1 MEKWLSVM
9 KILDLGKNLCRR
21 FRADRSGQVALTFAF
36 AVIPMLGLAGLTMD
50 YGNSLGV
57 QSQLNAAADQAALEG
72 VSTSGN
78 PNMTLPT
85 QATVA
90 PYFYAAA
97 ANIPNV
103 TINSVTV
110 NASTSVNSLF
120 VTVSYTATV
129 TTEFSNVMGV
139 SSFTVSRQC
148 LGRSANPEIRH
159 FLSAARQFALDGAC
173 CDDRRYHQHAG
184 GHSGPSSGTAMPRPA
199 AHPAPL
205 PVTSIRSIRA
215 TRSPAMIRPI
225 AIISPRTTTSRPA
238 STCCARRRRA

>member
-9 KILDLGKNLCRR
+9 KIFDLGKNLCRR

-50 YGNSLGV
+50 YGNSLGA

-85 QATVA
+85 QATVSS
-90 PYFYAAA
+90 YFYAAA

-110 NASTSVNSLF
+110 NATTSATSLF

-129 TTEFSNVMGV
+129 TTTFSQIMGV
-139 SSFTVSRQC
+139 HSFTIS
-148 LGRSANPEIRH
+148 GTSSAEEQVPKYISFYH
-159 FLSAARQFALDGAC
+159 AAR
-173 CDDRRYHQHAG
+173 
-184 GHSGPSSGTAMPRPA
+184 
-199 AHPAPL
+199 
-205 PVTSIRSIRA
+205 
-215 TRSPAMIRPI
+215 
-225 AIISPRTTTSRPA
+225 
-238 STCCARRRRA
+238 